1 MTTTKLETEAPIDY
15 DALVR
20 NAEVEMINRMGEEKY
35 LVWRQYN
42 LVALNGKVLW
52 NSKAEYL
59 AMKEELEGDDRL
71 YDQVFLNRYADEI
84 SYEHDS
90 YEWLKETEQL
100 RHGG

>member
-1 MTTTKLETEAPIDY
+1 MTTTKLDTKAPIDY

-20 NAEVEMINRMGEEKY
+20 NAEIEMINRMGEEKY

-52 NSKAEYL
+52 TSKAEYY

-71 YDQVFLNRYADEI
+71 YDQIFRRQYAEEIARAEEWHNQMIDE
-84 SYEHDS
+84 
-90 YEWLKETEQL
+90 
-100 RHGG
+100 RPR